1 MKTEDFRVVVTP
13 EGSYLCCSQESAEK
27 MSKELDNAPIEN
39 YELARH
45 FSQFLKIKEGSC
57 IG

>member
-1 MKTEDFRVVVTP
+1 MKTEDFRVVVTSQ
-13 EGSYLCCSQESAEK
+13 GSYICCSQERAEK
-27 MSKELDNAPIEN
+27 MSKEMDNAPIEK

-45 FSQFLKIKEGSC
+45 FSQFLKIKEGAC